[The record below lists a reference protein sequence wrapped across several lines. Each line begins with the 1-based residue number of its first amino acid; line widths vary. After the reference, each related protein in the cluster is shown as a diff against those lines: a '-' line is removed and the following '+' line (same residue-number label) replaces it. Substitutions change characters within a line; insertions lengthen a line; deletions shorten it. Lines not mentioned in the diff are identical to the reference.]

1 MVRRLFLMRH
11 GKAAWPEGV
20 PDHERPL
27 APRGIATVPKMAEK
41 LKGLAEEFDLAL
53 VSDAKRTRET
63 FAGIKSVI
71 PDLEPRFMPEIYE
84 AQPGAL
90 LDVVQS
96 LPIFARNV
104 LMVGHNPGLQSLAL
118 YLAHPETS
126 EPDSLRRLE
135 RKLPTA
141 GLIHLELPVSWDEI
155 DSGWA
160 RLVHFITPGMI
171 GGIDED

>member
-53 VSDAKRTRET
+53 ISDAKRTRQT
-63 FAGIKSVI
+63 FAGIKTVI
-71 PDLEPRFMPEIYE
+71 PGLEPRFMPEIYE

-118 YLAHPETS
+118 YLASRTPCVAS
-126 EPDSLRRLE
+126 NVSSRRRASFISNSPFRGMRSIPDGHGSSISSRR
-135 RKLPTA
+135 A
-141 GLIHLELPVSWDEI
+141 
-155 DSGWA
+155 
-160 RLVHFITPGMI
+160 
-171 GGIDED
+171 